1 MADGQQPTYS
11 SNAQQAAATTP
22 AGQASGCTACVK
34 AGLPFLVLRP
44 GLADAAYAE
53 PKQPACAAL
62 LDKDVAGPKLR
73 FGRYV
78 MRTLRA
84 GYLMVYYASPHTAEL
99 KANKGWQAFQVSD
112 GGYLAPYPLDMIEHS
127 GAKAD
132 SAFTCQRTAAYASAM
147 LLVIPEPK
155 HAGKVWVGY
164 SDHPWSKPVRDFYA
178 SHSSKRDAR
187 MTMIDVPNVACSRSM
202 PLTAGTVATIVAD
215 YDPSP
220 PKNHLLDTPYP
231 PLSQGRE
238 ATGTAGVRP
247 ETVAHLMQEA
257 EKLVKATKGQYTLDQ
272 LKIVSVPD
280 AVGMTAETATAR
292 LTQCNS
298 AKRWLYDKNKQ
309 SEQRPWRLQ
318 TALSIEGLL
327 KEIDER
333 NNAAKQNL
341 QELQQ
346 RGMGGKKVTRA
357 EFDRMIKNKEL
368 PPGTYFQESG
378 RVTESGEYIPD
389 FSKGTIVLQNGHGLD
404 QDTAKLKQQVLDKLK
419 SKEGAYPFRDFLQRY
434 TAMVEADLK
443 KLAQVELDHQV
454 WIQSAARKLVT
465 DNDCAQQIRMD
476 GLHFAS
482 LVADITNGGAMTDKG
497 LEWYSAF
504 LSDDPEHKEALLTRA
519 LLGNQ
524 DAFHKA
530 FKATKLHKEAKNLF
544 KLFEDAS
551 KAADGQL
558 QADQRLLKAFPFYD
572 KTVASLPTL
581 KTMAAAAGHPLIA
594 VAGGVALSM
603 EKKKAWSAAAG
614 AAFERL
620 MAGLLEAAGPG
631 KQASQMELRFG
642 QAVQFWQM
650 AGERL
655 RQSSA
660 EAASQATG
668 SLPRQ
673 AGKVKSLVLAG
684 SLAMAIKTPDALAEQ
699 VVKVWR
705 FGEDVGQQTGKVAAL
720 AGDELKLWGDATA
733 KALREGSA
741 AFTAAGGVLQAY
753 AIAKAFHTLTFGS
766 DKERQVASVGL
777 LGAGMGLAAVTLELG
792 EALYKQVD
800 KAKGIDAAVGR
811 ARVLKWTAGRIS
823 AAGLVIDAV
832 LSAATAYSRLKTKDA
847 DSAYLFVAQG
857 FIFSGAA
864 YASWMGAQA
873 TYAAS
878 GMTGAG
884 AASASAASAG
894 MLGLSW
900 TGWGLVLIGLGLM
913 AGYIAMRLQDTPTE
927 EWAAKSIWGVADA
940 DVKWRSP
947 QREQEELNKML
958 LGIRVEFE
966 YSTEWIKSL
975 GASAAAADNPI
986 VGNDDASLWSKAI
999 TVRLWMPQD
1008 LRGHLNYMLAV
1019 VLADSAAISTTVY
1032 TYRNGAGVM
1041 QAMPPGVDEARLQSE
1056 ADVVVIEIGV
1066 DGARYRSA
1074 QLEVTIG
1081 ESSGERQVLVQQLL
1095 NG

>member
-1 MADGQQPTYS
+1 M
-11 SNAQQAAATTP
+11 
-22 AGQASGCTACVK
+22 
-34 AGLPFLVLRP
+34 
-44 GLADAAYAE
+44 
-53 PKQPACAAL
+53 
-62 LDKDVAGPKLR
+62 
-73 FGRYV
+73 
-78 MRTLRA
+78 
-84 GYLMVYYASPHTAEL
+84 
-99 KANKGWQAFQVSD
+99 
-112 GGYLAPYPLDMIEHS
+112 
-127 GAKAD
+127 
-132 SAFTCQRTAAYASAM
+132 
-147 LLVIPEPK
+147 
-155 HAGKVWVGY
+155 
-164 SDHPWSKPVRDFYA
+164 
-178 SHSSKRDAR
+178 
-187 MTMIDVPNVACSRSM
+187 
-202 PLTAGTVATIVAD
+202 
-215 YDPSP
+215 
-220 PKNHLLDTPYP
+220 
-231 PLSQGRE
+231 
-238 ATGTAGVRP
+238 
-247 ETVAHLMQEA
+247 
-257 EKLVKATKGQYTLDQ
+257 
-272 LKIVSVPD
+272 
-280 AVGMTAETATAR
+280 
-292 LTQCNS
+292 
-298 AKRWLYDKNKQ
+298 
-309 SEQRPWRLQ
+309 Q

-465 DNDCAQQIRMD
+465 DNDCSRQIRMD

-504 LSDDPEHKEALLTRA
+504 LSDDPEQKEALLTRA

-544 KLFEDAS
+544 KLFEDTS

-741 AFTAAGGVLQAY
+741 AFTAASGVLQAY

-823 AAGLVIDAV
+823 AAGLILDVG
-832 LSAATAYSRLKTKDA
+832 LSAANVVSRIKNDDKDA
-847 DSAYLFVAQG
+847 ALFYIAQG
-857 FIFSGAA
+857 IFFSGAA
-864 YASWMGAQA
+864 YASWMGAEA
-873 TYAAS
+873 TFAAS
-878 GMTGAG
+878 GLVGAQ
-884 AASASAASAG
+884 AATASASAASAG

-900 TGWGLVLIGLGLM
+900 TGWGLILIGLGLL
-913 AGYIAMRLQDTPTE
+913 AGYVAMRLQDTPTE

-940 DVKWRSP
+940 DVKWGSP

-958 LGIRVEFE
+958 MGIRVEFE
-966 YSTEWIKSL
+966 YSADWIQSM
-975 GASAAAADNPI
+975 GASEEAAYTPGV
-986 VGNDDASLWSKAI
+986 VGEDAPRILSK
-999 TVRLWMPQD
+999 TVTTRLWMPQE
-1008 LRGHLNYMLAV
+1008 LRAHLSYMLAV
-1019 VLADSAAISTTVY
+1019 VLADLKGVSTTVY
-1032 TYRNGAGVM
+1032 AYSNGQGKTLARL
-1041 QAMPPGVDEARLQSE
+1041 AHVDEARLQSE

-1066 DGARYRSA
+1066 DGLIYRSA

>member
-1 MADGQQPTYS
+1 M
-11 SNAQQAAATTP
+11 
-22 AGQASGCTACVK
+22 
-34 AGLPFLVLRP
+34 
-44 GLADAAYAE
+44 
-53 PKQPACAAL
+53 
-62 LDKDVAGPKLR
+62 
-73 FGRYV
+73 
-78 MRTLRA
+78 
-84 GYLMVYYASPHTAEL
+84 
-99 KANKGWQAFQVSD
+99 
-112 GGYLAPYPLDMIEHS
+112 
-127 GAKAD
+127 
-132 SAFTCQRTAAYASAM
+132 
-147 LLVIPEPK
+147 
-155 HAGKVWVGY
+155 
-164 SDHPWSKPVRDFYA
+164 
-178 SHSSKRDAR
+178 
-187 MTMIDVPNVACSRSM
+187 
-202 PLTAGTVATIVAD
+202 
-215 YDPSP
+215 
-220 PKNHLLDTPYP
+220 
-231 PLSQGRE
+231 
-238 ATGTAGVRP
+238 
-247 ETVAHLMQEA
+247 
-257 EKLVKATKGQYTLDQ
+257 
-272 LKIVSVPD
+272 
-280 AVGMTAETATAR
+280 
-292 LTQCNS
+292 TQCNS

-913 AGYIAMRLQDTPTE
+913 TGYVAMRLQDTPTE

-975 GASAAAADNPI
+975 GASAAADSQI

>member
-1 MADGQQPTYS
+1 M
-11 SNAQQAAATTP
+11 
-22 AGQASGCTACVK
+22 
-34 AGLPFLVLRP
+34 
-44 GLADAAYAE
+44 
-53 PKQPACAAL
+53 
-62 LDKDVAGPKLR
+62 
-73 FGRYV
+73 
-78 MRTLRA
+78 
-84 GYLMVYYASPHTAEL
+84 
-99 KANKGWQAFQVSD
+99 
-112 GGYLAPYPLDMIEHS
+112 
-127 GAKAD
+127 
-132 SAFTCQRTAAYASAM
+132 
-147 LLVIPEPK
+147 
-155 HAGKVWVGY
+155 
-164 SDHPWSKPVRDFYA
+164 
-178 SHSSKRDAR
+178 
-187 MTMIDVPNVACSRSM
+187 
-202 PLTAGTVATIVAD
+202 
-215 YDPSP
+215 
-220 PKNHLLDTPYP
+220 
-231 PLSQGRE
+231 
-238 ATGTAGVRP
+238 
-247 ETVAHLMQEA
+247 
-257 EKLVKATKGQYTLDQ
+257 
-272 LKIVSVPD
+272 
-280 AVGMTAETATAR
+280 
-292 LTQCNS
+292 TQCNS

-378 RVTESGEYIPD
+378 RVTETGEYIPD

-504 LSDDPEHKEALLTRA
+504 LSDDPEQKEALLTRA

-823 AAGLVIDAV
+823 AAGLVIDAGLSFANV
-832 LSAATAYSRLKTKDA
+832 YSRGKTADRDSAAL
-847 DSAYLFVAQG
+847 YLTQG
-857 FIFSGAA
+857 MLFGAAA

-873 TYAAS
+873 TFAAS
-878 GMTGAG
+878 GVTGAG
-884 AASASAASAG
+884 AASASASAASAG

-913 AGYIAMRLQDTPTE
+913 TGYVAMRLQDTPTE

-947 QREQEELNKML
+947 QREQEELNKL
-958 LGIRVEFE
+958 LMGIRVEFE

-975 GASAAAADNPI
+975 GASAAADTPG
-986 VGNDDASLWSKAI
+986 VVSEDARLWSK
-999 TVRLWMPQD
+999 TVTTRLWMPQD
-1008 LRGHLNYMLAV
+1008 LRGHLSYMLAV
-1019 VLADSAAISTTVY
+1019 VLSDLKGVSTTVY
-1032 TYRNGAGVM
+1032 AYSNGQGTMLARL
-1041 QAMPPGVDEARLQSE
+1041 AGVDEARLQSE

-1066 DGARYRSA
+1066 DGSLYRSA

-1081 ESSGERQVLVQQLL
+1081 ELAGERQVLVQQLVK
-1095 NG
+1095 G